1 MEQKLENIYEKLKK
15 NPHKFMRIIEKDE
28 CIIAT
33 FNTLEN
39 AINMLI
45 NASEYSYNV
54 NLTYNTFS
62 KEYHVILYLY
72 NI

>member
-15 NPHKFMRIIEKDE
+15 NSHKFMRIIEKDE
-28 CIIAT
+28 CIIAI

-45 NASEYSYNV
+45 NASEYSYNI

>member
-28 CIIAT
+28 CIRAT

-45 NASEYSYNV
+45 NVSEYSYNV

>member
-1 MEQKLENIYEKLKK
+1 
-15 NPHKFMRIIEKDE
+15 MRIIEKDE

>member
-15 NPHKFMRIIEKDE
+15 NPHKFMRIIEKDK
-28 CIIAT
+28 CIITT

-39 AINMLI
+39 AINMI
-45 NASEYSYNV
+45 IDASEYSYNV